1 MRSFHLL
8 VRKSGS
14 LTVFTTLLSE
24 KNIFHRTLTVSWPF
38 YKKKRTE
45 YENIDLPKYGN
56 LINYLTSGKDRSD
69 GPKRFE
75 EDGAGCQNKLPA
87 HKAETKLLKNWIPLM
102 NPRKSSQHR
111 EVPQGQLP
119 LQIALQK
126 NNWASVTSVLHQ
138 TMPAEQAFYL
148 ERWKQ
153 RMILKLGKE
162 GFEEYVKNT
171 FQKGKDFHAAME
183 ALLLA
188 KGNVVKE
195 QKEDTSISSYVTSVK
210 HVLQDIT
217 GVRALESAVQH
228 EALYYQGLM
237 DCIADYRGQLCLI
250 DWKTSEKPKPFLQN
264 TYDNPLQ
271 IAAYIGAINH
281 DRNYDFQVNCGLLV
295 VAYKDGSPAHSHF
308 MSFEL
313 CSQYWDK
320 WLLRLEEFKE
330 KGKDNA
336 TK

>member
-1 MRSFHLL
+1 MGSFHLL

-14 LTVFTTLLSE
+14 LTVFTTPLSE
-24 KNIFHRTLTVSWPF
+24 KNILHRTLTISLPF

-45 YENIDLPKYGN
+45 YENMDLPKYGN
-56 LINYLTSGKDRSD
+56 LINDLTSGQGRSD
-69 GPKRFE
+69 RPRLWDE
-75 EDGAGCQNKLPA
+75 GCQNKPPA
-87 HKAETKLLKNWIPLM
+87 HKPEAKLLKNRVPLM
-102 NPRKSSQHR
+102 NPRKSPQQQ
-111 EVPQGQLP
+111 EIPQGLP

-126 NNWASVTSVLHQ
+126 NRWASVTSVLHQ

-171 FQKGKDFHAAME
+171 FQKGKNFHAAME

-195 QKEDTSISSYVTSVK
+195 QEEDPSISGYVRSVK
-210 HVLQDIT
+210 HALQDIT
-217 GVRALESAVQH
+217 RVRALESAVQH
-228 EALYYQGLM
+228 EALYYQGLA

-295 VAYKDGSPAHSHF
+295 VAYNDGSPAHSHF

-330 KGKDNA
+330 KRKDNV
-336 TK
+336 TQITSS